1 MGDYYIPNLALPKEH
16 RPIGKRGRLQPEYL
30 REHYPVIFN
39 QLYLDGTLWTYLADL
54 NEQAQSRLEC
64 IIDQMKAAD
73 GVTEDSKAHDRMAW
87 VQAINSI
94 RSRAEE
100 VIPSELIYE

>member
-1 MGDYYIPNLALPKEH
+1 MTITS
-16 RPIGKRGRLQPEYL
+16 PIWPYRRSIDPSENGADCNRNISENTTRLSSTNCAWMVRSL
-30 REHYPVIFN
+30 
-39 QLYLDGTLWTYLADL
+39 TYLVDL

-87 VQAINSI
+87 VQAMNSI